1 MLALSM
7 IERNW
12 SAAVALKKMPETTVE
27 ATKPTRVFV
36 SGMTRLTML
45 ASIPLAFSTPPK
57 QMAQRIIHT
66 VLSIPAMPRVAS
78 NSLTGVK
85 PLSIAVD
92 LKQLVMA
99 PLNKTM
105 AEDNVPGIALASM
118 PLTSAKICGWK
129 MTAKTMAITEEAKS
143 TMMAGIFLYIIHPVA
158 IGTSKSQR
166 LRLNVEDKAE
176 VKADVSIEAVAGTRK
191 PAVRKMINVMV
202 KEGTVVIIMYLIC
215 VNNGVPQSEEARTV
229 VSDNGDILSP
239 K

>member
-27 ATKPTRVFV
+27 ATNPTRVLV

-66 VLSIPAMPRVAS
+66 VLSIPAMPRVA
-78 NSLTGVK
+78 NRSLTGLK
-85 PLSIAVD
+85 PLSMAVEP
-92 LKQLVMA
+92 KQLTIA
-99 PLNKTM
+99 PLNKTRI
-105 AEDNVPGIALASM
+105 EDDAPVMPFLPM
-118 PLTSAKICGWK
+118 PLTSARMCGWK
-129 MTAKTMAITEEAKS
+129 ITANIIAITEDAKS

-166 LRLNVEDKAE
+166 LRLNFEDKAK
-176 VKADVSIEAVAGTRK
+176 VKAEVSIDAAEGTRK

-202 KEGTVVIIMYLIC
+202 KEGTVVIVMYLIC